1 MMDEYRTA
9 EGEWSAE
16 SIAGQNMAGQEMPE
30 LPGQETSG
38 QNQSDRLGIEKKL
51 LSAGKAPDDSG
62 LLRQL
67 STGINFITDFWK
79 KHYLEEYIREGG
91 SKIKFVTGRS
101 GSGKTHLLNYIA
113 MTAWEENYVT
123 AAFSARDIWIHDF
136 KEIYTEV
143 LRQCDLLE
151 CLRRCSLQIIKNLGF
166 KPEEI
171 PSGLTFMD
179 YLSQNDLG
187 DAITRREI
195 RLQLKSMFLE
205 NPVIDNNFALACSL
219 LTGGILGHPL
229 LEEQNRQMLLAWLE
243 GDKSLKL
250 SSIRGLGLS
259 PVRITKYNARHML
272 RSLAEV
278 VHMAGHSGLF
288 ITVDNLEILLSR
300 SSLDPIHYTK
310 LKREDTYESIRQLID
325 DIDSMKNIMFVF
337 AFDRELLDNDS
348 AGLKTY
354 QALWMRIQNEVIGER
369 FNRFTDIVD
378 LDRLAAQEYTP
389 QILVE
394 MSEKLAEAYTK
405 LGDTVKPISLETCKS
420 LIEQAKNGS
429 VSLPR
434 LVNMATL
441 GGENHV

>member
-1 MMDEYRTA
+1 MYENKMSSPEMSTDR
-9 EGEWSAE
+9 
-16 SIAGQNMAGQEMPE
+16 MA
-30 LPGQETSG
+30 L
-38 QNQSDRLGIEKKL
+38 EKKL
-51 LSAGKAPDDSG
+51 LSVGQAPDDCQ
-62 LLRQL
+62 LLHQL
-67 STGINFITDFWK
+67 SAGIDFITDFWQ

-91 SKIKFVTGRS
+91 SKIKFVTGRP
-101 GSGKTHLLNYIA
+101 GSGKTHLLNYTA
-113 MTAWEENYVT
+113 MTAREAGYVT
-123 AAFSARDIWIHDF
+123 AGFSARDIWIHDF

-143 LRQCDLLE
+143 LRQSSILD
-151 CLRRCSLQIIKNLGF
+151 CLRRCSLQIIRNLGF
-166 KPEEI
+166 MPEEI
-171 PSGLTFMD
+171 PETMTFMD

-205 NPVIDNNFALACSL
+205 NPLIDNNFALACSL

-229 LEEQNRQMLLAWLE
+229 LEDQNRQMLLSWLE

-278 VHMAGHSGLF
+278 IRMAGHPGLF

-300 SSLDPIHYTK
+300 SSLVPVHYTK
-310 LKREDTYESIRQLID
+310 LKREDTYESIRQLVD

-337 AFDRELLDNDS
+337 AFERELLDNDN
-348 AGLKTY
+348 AGLKSY
-354 QALWMRIQNEVIGER
+354 QALWMRIQNEVVGER

-389 QILVE
+389 QILME
-394 MSEKLAEAYTK
+394 MSRKLAEAYTK
-405 LGDTVKPISLETCKS
+405 LGDTVTPINIEICEA
-420 LIEQAKNGS
+420 LISQSKNGS

-441 GGENHV
+441 GGENNV

>member
-1 MMDEYRTA
+1 MMYEQRLI
-9 EGEWSAE
+9 E
-16 SIAGQNMAGQEMPE
+16 SE
-30 LPGQETSG
+30 LPD
-38 QNQSDRLGIEKKL
+38 DRLGFEKKL
-51 LSAGKAPDDSG
+51 LSAGEAPDDSQ

-67 STGINFITDFWK
+67 SAGIDFITDFWK

-91 SKIKFVTGRS
+91 SKIKFITGRP
-101 GSGKTHLLNYIA
+101 GSGKTHLLNYAA
-113 MTAWEENYVT
+113 MTAWEAGYVT
-123 AAFSARDIWIHDF
+123 AGFSARDIWIHDF
-136 KEIYTEV
+136 KEIYVEV
-143 LRQCDLLE
+143 LRQSDILD
-151 CLRRCSLQIIKNLGF
+151 CLRRCSLQIIRNLGF
-166 KPEEI
+166 VPEEI
-171 PSGLTFMD
+171 PEGMTFMD

-195 RLQLKSMFLE
+195 RLQLKTMFLE
-205 NPVIDNNFALACSL
+205 SPLIDNNFALACSL
-219 LTGGILGHPL
+219 LTGGILGHPI
-229 LEEQNRQMLLAWLE
+229 LEEQNRQMLLAWME

-278 VHMAGHSGLF
+278 IRMAGHSGLF
-288 ITVDNLEILLSR
+288 ITVDNLEILISR

-337 AFDRELLDNDS
+337 AFQRELLDNDS
-348 AGLKTY
+348 AGLKSY
-354 QALWMRIQNEVIGER
+354 QALWMRIQNEVVGER

-389 QILVE
+389 QILME
-394 MSEKLAEAYTK
+394 MSRKLADTYRN
-405 LGDTVKPISLETCKS
+405 LGDTATPISLETCEA
-420 LIEQAKNGS
+420 LIHQAKNGS

-441 GGENHV
+441 GGEKNV

>member
-1 MMDEYRTA
+1 MYENKMSSPEMSTDR
-9 EGEWSAE
+9 
-16 SIAGQNMAGQEMPE
+16 MA
-30 LPGQETSG
+30 L
-38 QNQSDRLGIEKKL
+38 EKKL
-51 LSAGKAPDDSG
+51 LSVGQAPDDCQ
-62 LLRQL
+62 LLHQL
-67 STGINFITDFWK
+67 SAGIDCITDFWQ

-91 SKIKFVTGRS
+91 SKIKFVTGRP
-101 GSGKTHLLNYIA
+101 GSGKTHLLNYTA
-113 MTAWEENYVT
+113 MTAREAGYVT
-123 AAFSARDIWIHDF
+123 AGFSARDTWIHDF

-143 LRQCDLLE
+143 LRQSSILD
-151 CLRRCSLQIIKNLGF
+151 CLMQCSLQIIRNLGF
-166 KPEEI
+166 MPEEL
-171 PSGLTFMD
+171 PETMTFMD

-205 NPVIDNNFALACSL
+205 NPLIDNNFALACSL

-229 LEEQNRQMLLAWLE
+229 LEDQNRQMLLSWLE

-278 VHMAGHSGLF
+278 IRMVGHPGLF

-300 SSLDPIHYTK
+300 SSLDPVHYTK
-310 LKREDTYESIRQLID
+310 LKREDTYESIRQLVD

-337 AFDRELLDNDS
+337 AFERELLDNDN
-348 AGLKTY
+348 AGLKSY
-354 QALWMRIQNEVIGER
+354 QALWMRIQNEVVGER

-389 QILVE
+389 QILME
-394 MSEKLAEAYTK
+394 MSRKLAEAYTK
-405 LGDTVKPISLETCKS
+405 LGDTVTPINMEICEA
-420 LIEQAKNGS
+420 LISQSKNGS

-441 GGENHV
+441 GGENNV

>member
-1 MMDEYRTA
+1 MYENKMSSPEMSTDR
-9 EGEWSAE
+9 
-16 SIAGQNMAGQEMPE
+16 MA
-30 LPGQETSG
+30 L
-38 QNQSDRLGIEKKL
+38 EKKL
-51 LSAGKAPDDSG
+51 LSVGQAPDDSQ
-62 LLRQL
+62 LLHQL
-67 STGINFITDFWK
+67 SAGIDFITDFWQ
-79 KHYLEEYIREGG
+79 KHYLDEYIREGG
-91 SKIKFVTGRS
+91 SKIKFVTGRP
-101 GSGKTHLLNYIA
+101 GSGKTHLLNYTA
-113 MTAWEENYVT
+113 MTAREAGYVT
-123 AAFSARDIWIHDF
+123 AGFSARDIWIHDF

-143 LRQCDLLE
+143 LRQSSILD
-151 CLRRCSLQIIKNLGF
+151 CLRRCSLQIIRNLGF
-166 KPEEI
+166 MPEEI
-171 PSGLTFMD
+171 PETMTFMD

-205 NPVIDNNFALACSL
+205 NPLIDNNFALACSL

-229 LEEQNRQMLLAWLE
+229 LEDQNRQMLLSWLE

-278 VHMAGHSGLF
+278 IRMAGHPGLF

-300 SSLDPIHYTK
+300 SSLDPVHYTK
-310 LKREDTYESIRQLID
+310 LKREDTYESIRQLVD

-337 AFDRELLDNDS
+337 AFERELLDNDN
-348 AGLKTY
+348 AGLKSY
-354 QALWMRIQNEVIGER
+354 QALWMRIQNEVVGER

-389 QILVE
+389 QILME
-394 MSEKLAEAYTK
+394 MSRKLAEAYTK
-405 LGDTVKPISLETCKS
+405 LGDTVTPINMEICEA
-420 LIEQAKNGS
+420 LISQSKNGS

-441 GGENHV
+441 GGENNV

>member
-1 MMDEYRTA
+1 MIEEYKAA
-9 EGEWSAE
+9 ETEAC
-16 SIAGQNMAGQEMPE
+16 
-30 LPGQETSG
+30 
-38 QNQSDRLGIEKKL
+38 SDRMGVEKKL
-51 LSAGKAPDDSG
+51 LAAGKAPDDG
-62 LLRQL
+62 QLLRQL
-67 STGINFITDFWK
+67 SAGINFITDFWK
-79 KHYLEEYIREGG
+79 KHYLDEYIREGG
-91 SKIKFVTGRS
+91 SKIKFVTGRA

-113 MTAWEENYVT
+113 MTAREENYVT
-123 AAFSARDIWIHDF
+123 AGFSARDIWIHDF
-136 KEIYTEV
+136 KEIYVEV
-143 LRQCDLLE
+143 FCQCDIVE

-166 KPEEI
+166 APEEI
-171 PSGLTFMD
+171 PADMTFMD
-179 YLSQNDLG
+179 YLSQNDSG

-205 NPVIDNNFALACSL
+205 NPMIDNNFALACSL
-219 LTGGILGHPL
+219 LTGGILGHPI
-229 LEEQNRQMLLAWLE
+229 LEDQNRQMLLSWLE

-259 PVRITKYNARHML
+259 PVRITKFNARHML

-278 VHMAGHSGLF
+278 IRMAGYSGLF

-300 SSLDPIHYTK
+300 SSLELIHYTK
-310 LKREDTYESIRQLID
+310 LKREDTYESIRQLVD

-337 AFDRELLDNDS
+337 AFDREMLDNDN
-348 AGLKTY
+348 AGLKSY
-354 QALWMRIQNEVIGER
+354 QALWMRIQNEVVGER

-389 QILVE
+389 QILRE
-394 MSEKLAEAYTK
+394 MSEKLADTYRK
-405 LGDTVKPISLETCKS
+405 LGDTASPISLETCES

-441 GGENHV
+441 GGDLAGDPEGNSGGERNV

>member
-1 MMDEYRTA
+1 MIEEYKAA
-9 EGEWSAE
+9 EMEAC
-16 SIAGQNMAGQEMPE
+16 
-30 LPGQETSG
+30 
-38 QNQSDRLGIEKKL
+38 SDRMGLEKKL
-51 LSAGKAPDDSG
+51 LAAGKAPDDG
-62 LLRQL
+62 LLLRQL
-67 STGINFITDFWK
+67 SAGINFITDFWK
-79 KHYLEEYIREGG
+79 KHYLDEYIREGG
-91 SKIKFVTGRS
+91 SKIKFVTGRA

-123 AAFSARDIWIHDF
+123 AGFSARDIWIHDF
-136 KEIYTEV
+136 KEIYVEV
-143 LRQCDLLE
+143 FRQCDIVE

-166 KPEEI
+166 APEEI
-171 PSGLTFMD
+171 PADMTFMD
-179 YLSQNDLG
+179 YLSQNDSG

-205 NPVIDNNFALACSL
+205 NPMIDNNFALACSL
-219 LTGGILGHPL
+219 LTGGILGHPI
-229 LEEQNRQMLLAWLE
+229 LEDQNCQMLLSWLE

-259 PVRITKYNARHML
+259 PVRITKFNARHML

-278 VHMAGHSGLF
+278 IRMAGYSGLF

-300 SSLDPIHYTK
+300 SSLEPIHYTK
-310 LKREDTYESIRQLID
+310 LKREDTYESIRQLVD
-325 DIDSMKNIMFVF
+325 DIDSMKNIMFIF
-337 AFDRELLDNDS
+337 AFDREMLDNDN
-348 AGLKTY
+348 AGLKSY

-389 QILVE
+389 QILRE
-394 MSEKLAEAYTK
+394 MSEKLADTYRK
-405 LGDTVKPISLETCKS
+405 LGDNASPISLETCES

-441 GGENHV
+441 GGDLAGDLEGNPEGNSGGERYV

>member
-1 MMDEYRTA
+1 MIDEYKTA
-9 EGEWSAE
+9 GYEMNEADMGRPENNIDTPAPPPDRQSAVRE
-16 SIAGQNMAGQEMPE
+16 
-30 LPGQETSG
+30 
-38 QNQSDRLGIEKKL
+38 L
-51 LSAGKAPDDSG
+51 LSAGKAPVDG
-62 LLRQL
+62 KLLLQL
-67 STGINFITDFWK
+67 SVGINFITDFWQK
-79 KHYLEEYIREGG
+79 RYLEEYIPEGG
-91 SKIKFVTGRS
+91 SKIKFVTGRA
-101 GSGKTHLLNYIA
+101 GSGKTHLLNYTA
-113 MTAWEENYVT
+113 MTARKEGFVT
-123 AAFSARDIWIHDF
+123 VGFSARDIWIHDF
-136 KEIYTEV
+136 KEIYSQV
-143 LRQCDLLE
+143 FCQCDILE
-151 CLRRCSLQIIKNLGF
+151 CLRLCSLQIIRNLGF
-166 KPEEI
+166 VPDEI
-171 PSGLTFMD
+171 PAGMTFMD
-179 YLSQNDLG
+179 YLSQKDLG

-229 LEEQNRQMLLAWLE
+229 LEDQNRQMLLSWLE
-243 GDKSLKL
+243 GDRSLKL

-278 VHMAGHSGLF
+278 IRMAGYSGLF

-300 SSLDPIHYTK
+300 SSLEPIHYTK

-325 DIDSMKNIMFVF
+325 DIDTMKHIMFVF

-348 AGLKTY
+348 AGFKSY
-354 QALWMRIQNEVIGER
+354 QALWMRIQNEVVGER

-389 QILVE
+389 QILME
-394 MSEKLAEAYTK
+394 MSERLADTYTE
-405 LGDTVKPISLETCKS
+405 LGGFARPITLETCRS

-429 VSLPR
+429 ISLPR

-441 GGENHV
+441 GGKENV

>member
-1 MMDEYRTA
+1 MIKEYKDA
-9 EGEWSAE
+9 EMEAC
-16 SIAGQNMAGQEMPE
+16 
-30 LPGQETSG
+30 
-38 QNQSDRLGIEKKL
+38 SDRMGLEKKL
-51 LSAGKAPDDSG
+51 LAAGKAPDDG
-62 LLRQL
+62 QLLRQL
-67 STGINFITDFWK
+67 SAGINFITDFWK
-79 KHYLEEYIREGG
+79 KHYLDEYIREGG
-91 SKIKFVTGRS
+91 SKIKFVTGRA

-123 AAFSARDIWIHDF
+123 AGFSARDIWIHDF
-136 KEIYTEV
+136 KEIYVEV
-143 LRQCDLLE
+143 FRQCDIVE

-166 KPEEI
+166 APEEI
-171 PSGLTFMD
+171 PADMTFMD

-205 NPVIDNNFALACSL
+205 NPMIDNNFALACSL
-219 LTGGILGHPL
+219 LTGGILGHPI
-229 LEEQNRQMLLAWLE
+229 LEDQNRQMLRSWLE

-272 RSLAEV
+272 RSLAV
-278 VHMAGHSGLF
+278 VIRMAGYSGLF

-300 SSLDPIHYTK
+300 SSLEPIHYTK
-310 LKREDTYESIRQLID
+310 LKREDTYESIRQLVD
-325 DIDSMKNIMFVF
+325 DIDSMKNIMFIF
-337 AFDRELLDNDS
+337 AFDREMLDNDN
-348 AGLKTY
+348 AGLKSY

-389 QILVE
+389 QILRE
-394 MSEKLAEAYTK
+394 MSEKLADTYRK
-405 LGDTVKPISLETCKS
+405 LGDNASPISLETCES

-441 GGENHV
+441 GGDLAGDLGDKLAGNPEGNSGGERYV